1 MSRETDSSS
10 SGPQGRGGAAYPSG
24 TPPYGSRQY
33 PSLHPQQD
41 APAETETS
49 PVPKPDE
56 PKTETTLTTRIRINI
71 PGSRPIPPVVM
82 RTPMG
87 DGDSTDGRGVPVAER
102 TGGIPR
108 PDVPQDAADSGPG
121 GQAEPAEEPGAE
133 DRSTSDW
140 FAPRKSATSGTGTA
154 AGMSA
159 GLGAGAAAVAGTAP
173 RPADRGSS
181 ESPYYPGGGQSQ
193 NGGAPRSAL
202 SDLASGAGVTGSGPQ
217 GAGPDGFTSGGSGT
231 DFTSRGSG
239 TDFAPGGSGTDFTS
253 RGSGTD
259 FAPGGSG
266 TDFASRGSGTDFA
279 SSGPTTP
286 PLGIRPPGAG
296 PSGPTSGP
304 ATGGASLGTP
314 PSALSTP
321 PSALG
326 QVGPPR
332 MSDDTAV
339 LTPQHPAP
347 EPGPGGHVSGDTLTS
362 GIPVVPAERR
372 APVPGSGPGGGPGT
386 GLGPRPD
393 GPGALGQDHDFS
405 APDFPGPVGSAQ
417 GVPPSGTAPARTTT
431 PPAAPAKK
439 KGRSKLTLLAAMV
452 VVAAGGLYGAGLLM
466 NRSDV
471 PKGTTVLGVDI
482 GGTRAQAVNKLEAT
496 LGPRAEEPLRLSI
509 GGKTEE
515 LAPDKAGL
523 SFDSQATVR
532 AAAGSDYNP
541 VSVIGSLFGRA
552 RVAQPVIP
560 VDEEK
565 LTAALTD
572 LAGVS
577 GSASEGTIKFEPG
590 KAIAVPGKAGTSLDV
605 NHSIISARD
614 AYRAQVQTGK
624 INNVEL
630 PVVSREPTVGQPE
643 LDRAMDEF
651 AKPAMS
657 DLVTIKAG
665 DKQIQFGPAKSLPKI
680 LSMKAVDGKLVE
692 VYNRTAIDQLLEGV
706 FDGITI
712 TKGDGKQYPVSSADV
727 AQAMQTALRGKTLAE
742 RTQTIN
748 LNPS

>member
-41 APAETETS
+41 APEETQTA
-49 PVPKPDE
+49 PAPQPDE
-56 PKTETTLTTRIRINI
+56 PRTETTLTTRIRINI

-87 DGDSTDGRGVPVAER
+87 DADSTDGRGVPVAER

-108 PDVPQDAADSGPG
+108 PDASQDAADAGE
-121 GQAEPAEEPGAE
+121 AEATEEPQAE

-154 AGMSA
+154 AGMTA
-159 GLGAGAAAVAGTAP
+159 GLGAGAAAGSGTTVP
-173 RPADRGSS
+173 RPSEGGSP
-181 ESPYYPGGGQSQ
+181 ESPYYPGGGPSQ

-202 SDLASGAGVTGSGPQ
+202 SDLASGAGSPSSGSQGSGLQSSGLPGIGPQSSGPQ
-217 GAGPDGFTSGGSGT
+217 GPGSHGSGAN
-231 DFTSRGSG
+231 G
-239 TDFAPGGSGTDFTS
+239 FAPGGSGTDFTS
-253 RGSGTD
+253 G
-259 FAPGGSG
+259 
-266 TDFASRGSGTDFA
+266 
-279 SSGPTTP
+279 GPTTP
-286 PLGIRPPGAG
+286 ALGIRPPGGG

-304 ATGGASLGTP
+304 VTGGASLGTP
-314 PSALSTP
+314 PSSLSTP
-321 PSALG
+321 PGGG
-326 QVGPPR
+326 QTGPRR
-332 MSDDTAV
+332 MSDDTAE
-339 LTPQHPAP
+339 LTPQQPAP

-362 GIPVVPAERR
+362 GIPVVPAEHRS
-372 APVPGSGPGGGPGT
+372 PFPGQGPQGGPHS

-393 GPGALGQDHDFS
+393 GPGAHAPGAHGPGALGQDHDFS
-405 APDFPGPVGSAQ
+405 APDFPGPVGSSQ
-417 GVPPSGTAPARTTT
+417 GGPPSGTAPAPARTATPSA
-431 PPAAPAKK
+431 PPAK
-439 KGRSKLTLLAAMV
+439 KGRSKLTLLGVLV

-471 PKGTTVLGVDI
+471 PKGTTVLGVEI
-482 GGTRAQAVNKLEAT
+482 GGTRDEAVNKLDAT
-496 LGPRAEEPLRLSI
+496 LGERSSAPLRLSI

-515 LAPDKAGL
+515 LAPDKAGF

-552 RVAQPVIP
+552 RVAQPVIQ
-560 VDEEK
+560 VDDEK

-572 LAGVS
+572 LAGTA

-590 KAIAVPGKAGTSLDV
+590 KAVAVPGKAGEALDV
-605 NHSIISARD
+605 NHSIISTRD

-624 INNVEL
+624 TNNVEL
-630 PVVSREPTVGQPE
+630 PVVTREPTVGQAE
-643 LDRAMDEF
+643 LDRAMNEF

-665 DKQIQFGPAKSLPKI
+665 GKQIQFGPAKSLPKI

-692 VYNRTAIDQLLEGV
+692 VYNRAAIDQLLEGV

-727 AQAMQTALRGKTLAE
+727 AQAMQTALRGKTAAE